1 MNLSSVSTDE
11 LSFDDTQNSTNS
23 CILIQITS
31 WHTALQVIVTAT
43 QKNVTI
49 VLCGLFN
56 EIINLF
62 WVANQ
67 FFSSGNVS
75 PVGTGKRTIDGL
87 NKALVHQYNLDSAE
101 QKIKVK
107 TNGYLL
113 QVQHKGESMSQV
125 QS

>member
-1 MNLSSVSTDE
+1 M
-11 LSFDDTQNSTNS
+11 
-23 CILIQITS
+23 
-31 WHTALQVIVTAT
+31 
-43 QKNVTI
+43 
-49 VLCGLFN
+49 
-56 EIINLF
+56 
-62 WVANQ
+62 ANQ

-75 PVGTGKRTIDGL
+75 PVGAGKRTIDGL